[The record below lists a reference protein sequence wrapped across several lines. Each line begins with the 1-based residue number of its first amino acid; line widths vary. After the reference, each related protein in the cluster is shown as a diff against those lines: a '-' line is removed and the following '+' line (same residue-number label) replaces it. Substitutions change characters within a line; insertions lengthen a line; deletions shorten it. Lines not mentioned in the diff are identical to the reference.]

1 MQRASAVVL
10 LAACLAAPVVTRSDQ
25 KGLSKTGTT
34 LSPNAKSKLSAYA
47 LAADLVCKAT
57 AYEDEA
63 GTKPVVGYVPK
74 LTAWVFVTVQNKGV
88 APASNFML
96 GAKAGYSFVGIS
108 KSASGPFSQTLTFGP
123 MSLAPSA
130 SSVIKMKWQGS
141 CPQDG
146 DHMDSVTVF
155 VDSTQAVSE
164 ANEQNN
170 TCAVALAWIC

>member
-1 MQRASAVVL
+1 MQRASVVVL
-10 LAACLAAPVVTRSDQ
+10 LAVCLAAPVVTRSDQ

-34 LSPNAKSKLSAYA
+34 LSPGARSKTSAYA
-47 LAADLVCKAT
+47 LAADLVCTAT

-74 LTAWVFVTVQNKGV
+74 LTAWVFVTVQNRGT

-96 GAKAGYSFVGIS
+96 GAKTGYSFAGVS
-108 KSASGPFSQTLTFGP
+108 QNASGPFSQAVTFGP
-123 MSLAPSA
+123 MSLAPAA
-130 SSVIKMKWQGS
+130 SSKIRMKWQGS

-146 DHMDSVTVF
+146 DHMDSVTIS

-170 TCAVALAWIC
+170 TCAVSLAWIC